1 MHFIVFFILNI
12 YFLFGKSIGLKPE
25 LNYLFHHWHCIG
37 IKDNIDFTKPFTVNI
52 GELPLVIWKNPI
64 TEKYT
69 STINICKHMGSKL
82 NNAEITPSG
91 CLKCKYHGFQYS
103 QNTPTDIFGKCLE
116 HEGKIFWSYK
126 PFNLIPEKTPFF
138 HHNNFTTAFL
148 EFDMECSLKD
158 SAFNTMD
165 LRHPEFVHSGLFGF
179 GNNVPPKNIK
189 HYYYSKNKVG
199 LSFDYISKQN
209 IQSLNANAKFT
220 NNYHMYIYPSFSW
233 SKVTFDKTK
242 HLIIGVNLL
251 PLEQKKT
258 RWFITICNNYFTKPF
273 QQNFLKLLAFTI
285 LSQDYKQMKN
295 QQTESLLKDAVLFSH
310 KFENEEAILF
320 LHERFKD
327 YRYPSIEYA
336 TELYKDYQ
344 NSHTNF

>member
-1 MHFIVFFILNI
+1 MIFYTLAFFLINI
-12 YFLFGKSIGLKPE
+12 YFLLVQGACLKHST
-25 LNYLFHHWHCIG
+25 NYLFHHWHCLG
-37 IKDNIDFTKPFTVNI
+37 IKEKIDFSKPFPVNI

-64 TEKYT
+64 SQKYA

-82 NNAEITPSG
+82 DNAEITHVG
-91 CLKCKYHGFQYS
+91 CLKCKYHGLE
-103 QNTPTDIFGKCLE
+103 NNPEDTFGECRE
-116 HEGKIFWSYK
+116 HEGKIFWAYK
-126 PFNLIPEKTPFF
+126 PLKPTPEKIPFF
-138 HHNNFTTAFL
+138 HDNNFTTSFL
-148 EFDMECSLKD
+148 EIDMECSLKD

-189 HYYYSKNKVG
+189 HFYYSRDNVG

-242 HLIIGVNLL
+242 HLIIGLNLL
-251 PLEQKKT
+251 PLSEKKT

-273 QQNFLKLLAFTI
+273 QQNFLKILAFTI

-295 QQTESLLKDAVLFSH
+295 QQTESSLKDMVLFNH

-320 LHERFKD
+320 LHERFRD
-327 YRYPSIEYA
+327 YQYPTIQSA

-344 NSHTNF
+344 NSRT